1 MLIDGML
8 PGVDVVEV
16 VEVVVPAVTLSDALI
31 LL

>member
-1 MLIDGML
+1 MLIDGV
-8 PGVDVVEV
+8 GVEVVEV